1 MALPP
6 FAYQPLEAITERNRW
21 ALKFNTS
28 MLRATNS
35 GQHANEAKH
44 RVDSLVDLMWTK
56 NIEICSF
63 EGSDVK
69 KLFN

>member
-21 ALKFNTS
+21 APKFNTS
-28 MLRATNS
+28 MLRAKNS

-44 RVDSLVDLMWTK
+44 QVDSLVDLMWTK
-56 NIEICSF
+56 NM
-63 EGSDVK
+63 
-69 KLFN
+69 L